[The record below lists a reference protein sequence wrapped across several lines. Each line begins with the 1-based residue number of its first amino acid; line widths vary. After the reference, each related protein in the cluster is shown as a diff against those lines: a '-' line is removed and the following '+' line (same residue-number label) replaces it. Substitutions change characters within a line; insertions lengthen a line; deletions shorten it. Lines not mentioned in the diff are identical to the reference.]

1 MRNLMS
7 AAIAAASMVA
17 ASSAMAQTRTLE
29 VIVFA
34 GASALPIYVAQDKGF
49 FAKEGL
55 TVNVTATPS
64 SGFQMSNLINGKFQI
79 AGTAADNLIAYQEG
93 QGTAAVEGPVDLIVV
108 MGGSSTELALMA
120 QPSIKTIAELKGKQ
134 FALDSLS
141 TGYAFVLRKM
151 LQKNGLEPKD
161 YEFVA
166 VGGTRERLES
176 LKEGNMAA
184 ALVSEP
190 FTTQAKNAGYT
201 FLGEAVSSVGPY
213 LASVQITN
221 RAWAKQNEAAMVG
234 YIRGLV
240 NAVDWL
246 YDSANTDEAVK
257 ILAGKVNT
265 SEAVARPSTIGA
277 TKGQAALAPKG
288 ALDVAGLRT
297 VLEVREQFAE
307 PKKKMGPPEKYYDL
321 SYYNKAV
328 GK

>member
-1 MRNLMS
+1 MRNFMS

-17 ASSAMAQTRTLE
+17 ASSALAQTRTLE

-93 QGTAAVEGPVDLIVV
+93 QGTAAVEGPVDLVIV

-120 QPSIKTIAELKGKQ
+120 QPTIKTIGELKGKQ

-176 LKEGNMAA
+176 LKEGKMSA

-213 LASVQITN
+213 LASVQIAN

-257 ILAGKVNT
+257 ILASKVAT

-307 PKKKMGPPEKYYDL
+307 PQKKMGPPEKYYDL

>member
-7 AAIAAASMVA
+7 AAIMTAALTAG
-17 ASSAMAQTRTLE
+17 SSAMAQTRTLE

-34 GASALPIYVAQDKGF
+34 GASALPIYVAQEKGF

-64 SGFQMSNLINGKFQI
+64 SGFQMSNLINGKFHI

-93 QGTAAVEGPVDLIVV
+93 QGTSAVEGPVDLIMV

-120 QPSIKTIAELKGKQ
+120 QPSIKSIGELKGKQ

-151 LQKNGLEPKD
+151 LEKNGLQPSD

-176 LKEGNMAA
+176 LKDGKMSA

-201 FLGEAVSSVGPY
+201 FLGEAVSAVGPY

-221 RAWAKQNEAAMVG
+221 RAWAQQNEAAMVG

-246 YDSANTDEAVK
+246 YDASNTDEAVK
-257 ILAGKVNT
+257 ILAAKVNT

-297 VLEVREQFAE
+297 VLEVREQFAQ
-307 PKKKMGPPEKYYDL
+307 PKKKMGAPEKYYDL
-321 SYYNKAV
+321 TYYNKAV

>member
-1 MRNLMS
+1 MRKFMS
-7 AAIAAASMVA
+7 AVIAAATLAA

-64 SGFQMSNLINGKFQI
+64 SGFQMSNLIAGKFHI

-93 QGTAAVEGPVDLIVV
+93 QGTAAVEGPVDLIIV

-120 QPSIKTIAELKGKQ
+120 QPSIKTVGELKGKQ

-151 LQKNGLEPKD
+151 LQKNGLQPRD

-176 LKEGNMAA
+176 LKEGKMSA

-221 RAWAKQNEAAMVG
+221 RAWARQNEAAMVG

-257 ILAGKVNT
+257 ILAAKVNT
-265 SEAVARPSTIGA
+265 SEAVARPSTIGV

-307 PKKKMGPPEKYYDL
+307 PQKKMGPPEKYYDL
-321 SYYNKAV
+321 SYYNKAI

>member
-1 MRNLMS
+1 MS
-7 AAIAAASMVA
+7 AAIMTAALTAG
-17 ASSAMAQTRTLE
+17 SSAMAQTRTLE

-34 GASALPIYVAQDKGF
+34 GASALPIYVAQEKGF

-64 SGFQMSNLINGKFQI
+64 SGFQMSNLINGKFHI

-93 QGTAAVEGPVDLIVV
+93 QGTAAVEGPVDLIMV

-120 QPSIKTIAELKGKQ
+120 QPSIKSIGELKGKQ
-134 FALDSLS
+134 FALDSLT

-151 LQKNGLEPKD
+151 LEKNGLQPTD

-176 LKEGNMAA
+176 LKEGKMSA

-190 FTTQAKNAGYT
+190 FTTQAKNAGFT
-201 FLGEAVSSVGPY
+201 FLGEAVSAVGPY

-221 RAWAKQNEAAMVG
+221 RAWAQQNEAAMIG

-246 YDSANTDEAVK
+246 YDASNTDEAVK
-257 ILAGKVNT
+257 ILAAKVNT

-277 TKGQAALAPKG
+277 TRGQAALAPKG

-297 VLEVREQFAE
+297 VLEVREQFTQ
-307 PKKKMGPPEKYYDL
+307 PKKKMGAPEKYYDL
-321 SYYNKAV
+321 TYYNKAV

>member
-1 MRNLMS
+1 MHNLRS
-7 AAIAAASMVA
+7 AAFVA
-17 ASSAMAQTRTLE
+17 ALMMASPSAMAQTRTLE

-64 SGFQMSNLINGKFQI
+64 SGYQMSNLISGKFDI

-93 QGTAAVEGPVDLIVV
+93 QGTAAVEGPVDLIMV

-120 QPSIKTIAELKGKQ
+120 QPTITTIGELKGKQ

-151 LQKNGLEPKD
+151 LEKNGLQPSD

-166 VGGTRERLES
+166 VGGTRERLEA
-176 LKEGNMAA
+176 LKDGKMAA

-190 FTTQAKNAGYT
+190 FTTQAKNAGYA

-221 RAWAKQNEAAMVG
+221 RSWAKQNEAAMVG
-234 YIRGLV
+234 YLRALV
-240 NAVDWL
+240 SAIDWL
-246 YDSANTDEAVK
+246 YDAGNTDEAVR
-257 ILAGKVNT
+257 ILAAKTNT
-265 SEAVARPSTIGA
+265 SEAVARPSTLGA
-277 TKGQAALAPKG
+277 TRGQAALAPKG

-307 PKKKMGPPEKYYDL
+307 PKKKMSAPEKYFDL

>member
-1 MRNLMS
+1 MS
-7 AAIAAASMVA
+7 AAIMTAALTAG
-17 ASSAMAQTRTLE
+17 SSAMAQTRTLE

-34 GASALPIYVAQDKGF
+34 GASALPIYVAQEKGF

-64 SGFQMSNLINGKFQI
+64 SGFQMSNLINGKFHI

-93 QGTAAVEGPVDLIVV
+93 QGTSAVEGPVDLIMV

-120 QPSIKTIAELKGKQ
+120 QPSIKSIGELKGKQ

-151 LQKNGLEPKD
+151 LEKNGLQPSD

-176 LKEGNMAA
+176 LKDGKMSA

-201 FLGEAVSSVGPY
+201 FLGEAVSAVGPY

-221 RAWAKQNEAAMVG
+221 RAWAQQNEVAMVG

-246 YDSANTDEAVK
+246 YDASNTDEAVK
-257 ILAGKVNT
+257 ILAAKVNT

-297 VLEVREQFAE
+297 VLEVREQFAQ
-307 PKKKMGPPEKYYDL
+307 PKKKMGAPEKYYDL
-321 SYYNKAV
+321 TYYNKAV

>member
-1 MRNLMS
+1 MRILMS
-7 AAIAAASMVA
+7 AAIMTAALTAG
-17 ASSAMAQTRTLE
+17 SSAMAQTRTLE

-34 GASALPIYVAQDKGF
+34 GASALPIYVAQEKGF

-64 SGFQMSNLINGKFQI
+64 SGFQMSNLINGKFHI

-93 QGTAAVEGPVDLIVV
+93 QGTSAVEGPVDLIMV

-120 QPSIKTIAELKGKQ
+120 QPSIKSIGELKGKQ

-151 LQKNGLEPKD
+151 LEKNGLQPSD

-176 LKEGNMAA
+176 LKDGKMSA

-201 FLGEAVSSVGPY
+201 FLGEAVSAVGPY

-221 RAWAKQNEAAMVG
+221 RAWAQQNEAAMVG

-246 YDSANTDEAVK
+246 YDASNTDEAVK
-257 ILAGKVNT
+257 ILAAKVNT

-297 VLEVREQFAE
+297 VLEVREQFAQ
-307 PKKKMGPPEKYYDL
+307 PKKKMGAPEKYYDL
-321 SYYNKAV
+321 TYYNKAV